1 MHTHRIVRF
10 QTCDCENLS
19 VEILLTTQKRG
30 NEENQSR
37 RNYKSFKT
45 IPTFATMVSILT
57 ICSVTFRWILFL
69 LAISKKMFYTG
80 SRFSNFNDY
89 ISPFVYLGTSIH
101 TKINNKTFFIPNPIK
116 FTVLHFRFLYFYLS
130 IDTTDLVTFTEEILN
145 GTSFFVQCDLLFI
158 HGPIIRT
165 GTICKKIPCYLRY
178 SACRWRIVEN
188 AKIFSSY
195 VKHF

>member
-1 MHTHRIVRF
+1 
-10 QTCDCENLS
+10 
-19 VEILLTTQKRG
+19 
-30 NEENQSR
+30 
-37 RNYKSFKT
+37 
-45 IPTFATMVSILT
+45 MVSILT
-57 ICSVTFRWILFL
+57 ICSVPRFVGFCFFWRYQKNF
-69 LAISKKMFYTG
+69 FYTG

-116 FTVLHFRFLYFYLS
+116 FTVLYFKFLYFYLS
-130 IDTTDLVTFTEEILN
+130 IDTTQKMKFSVKD
-145 GTSFFVQCDLLFI
+145 FFSKCDQIRRKLRIWSHLLKKSLMELQFLCSAIYYLFI
-158 HGPIIRT
+158 HGPIIQA
-165 GTICKKIPCYLRY
+165 GTICNKIPCYLRY